1 MYIHDDEDVVADTL
15 KSKPTPHR
23 GSFEMIKIRMM
34 SHSMTYQ
41 ETGQCLMTIQMIDF

>member
-23 GSFEMIKIRMM
+23 GSFEMIENKNDESFNDLSRDWTMP
-34 SHSMTYQ
+34 H
-41 ETGQCLMTIQMIDF
+41 DHPND